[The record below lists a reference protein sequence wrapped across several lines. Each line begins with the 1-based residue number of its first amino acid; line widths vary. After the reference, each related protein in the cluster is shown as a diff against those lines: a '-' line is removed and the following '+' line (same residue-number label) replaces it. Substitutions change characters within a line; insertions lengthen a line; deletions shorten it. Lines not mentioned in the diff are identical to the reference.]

1 MLSAVRY
8 MEERIMDDAIIKG
21 IDRKLERV
29 NKKLA
34 DIAPKVSE
42 LERERNRLVQA
53 KKALVG
59 TLMPPSTFKAG
70 ESRYYGGR
78 PTHKVQIVSYLE
90 DHTMRTPTEISRET
104 GI

>member
-21 IDRKLERV
+21 IDRKLERI

-59 TLMPPSTFKAG
+59 TLMPPSTIKAG
-70 ESRYYGGR
+70 ESRYGGR
-78 PTHKVQIVSYLE
+78 PTHKVQIISYLE
-90 DHTMRTPTEISRET
+90 NHTMRTPKEI
-104 GI
+104 